1 MQIKHVIGLH
11 TSKDP
16 FPHAWLGQDVLALS
30 KLELETT
37 LKDSEKKP
45 GCAPEKEEGQEGGE
59 AELGGVLG
67 EGNQSSQK
75 ERCS

>member
-1 MQIKHVIGLH
+1 MYLPSHFQG
-11 TSKDP
+11 S
-16 FPHAWLGQDVLALS
+16 FPPCLDVLALF

-59 AELGGVLG
+59 AELGGVLA
-67 EGNQSSQK
+67 EGNQSSQE